1 MLQEI
6 RGEFVRFDWMHTQ
19 FILDLSGMQC
29 PEVLINSSQYK
40 LRIKKYVDR
49 ISDNCIYFQPYRGYL
64 EFGKIAST
72 VKAVA
77 SKLGLEVIFSE
88 RLEHYLKA
96 KQLYIEERTRV
107 ASDIKLKDER
117 VADNFTQFKSV
128 VDSLVVRPLRT
139 QQMWDAFFMMT
150 MKKSANF
157 SVPGSGKTTSVL
169 AMCAYLMAKKNYKRI
184 IVVGPINSFGSWI
197 DEFKANFGNTMPLNC
212 FDVQDKSLGKTRQ
225 KVNILNYEYSKY
237 NLMLF
242 NYEGLSSYVETLR
255 DILSQGDSILVFDE
269 VHRVKQVGGQYAAA
283 ALAVSQKSSRYT
295 VVMTGTP
302 LPNGYVDCFNLF
314 NILLPEEYR
323 DYINFSSDD
332 LVRMSQDEKE
342 YFNSLIYPLYCRTSK
357 ADLGVPKESPDELI
371 QVGVSPIE
379 QELFDILCKV
389 YRKST
394 LALFIR
400 ILQME
405 LNPQLL
411 FSELDLDYF
420 KKVLDLEVEDI
431 SKIDY
436 KDYSVRIKEMMSSE
450 PAIFKSTKLTNT
462 ISLIKRL
469 VDEGKPVICWC
480 ILKESINQISEL
492 LVQEGISVATI
503 YGGVELSDRVDLLDK
518 FKRGEIM
525 VLVSNP
531 HTLGES
537 VSLHMLCHDAIYFEY
552 SYNLVHLLQSKD
564 RIHRLGLPEN
574 QYTQYW
580 FMQNYY
586 QKNNRDISLAD
597 KVYNR
602 LKEKE
607 EEMKDAIER
616 HILETSVS
624 SDEDL
629 ELIFADL
636 L

>member
-1 MLQEI
+1 MLYNYE
-6 RGEFVRFDWMHTQ
+6 EFITFHRNDIQ
-19 FILDLSGMQC
+19 FLLDLNQIQQ
-29 PEVLINSSQYK
+29 PDLLLNSSQYK
-40 LRIKKYVDR
+40 LKIKKFVDR
-49 ISDNCIYFQPYRGYL
+49 VSDNCIYFQSDRGYL
-64 EFGKIAST
+64 DFEKIERA
-72 VKAVA
+72 VNGVA
-77 SKLGLEVIFSE
+77 SKLNLEVILSE
-88 RLEHYLKA
+88 NLQRYLA
-96 KQLYIEERTRV
+96 DKQLHIEERTRV
-107 ASDIKLKDER
+107 ASDIKLKDNR
-117 VADNFTQFKSV
+117 VVDNFAQFKSV
-128 VDSLVVRPLRT
+128 VDSLVIRPLRE

-184 IVVGPINSFGSWI
+184 IVVGPINSFGSWL
-197 DEFKANFGNTMPLNC
+197 DEFSANFGSSIPLNC
-212 FDVQDKSLGKTRQ
+212 FNIKDTSRETKKQ
-225 KVNILNYEYSKY
+225 KIDILNYEYGKY

-242 NYEGLSSYVETLR
+242 NYEGLSSYVKAIQH
-255 DILSQGDSILVFDE
+255 ILSQGDSILVFDE
-269 VHRVKQVGGQYAAA
+269 VHRVKRVGGKYAAA
-283 ALAVSQKSSRYT
+283 ALAVSQESSKYT

-332 LVRMSQDEKE
+332 LVCMSQDEKE

-411 FSELDLDYF
+411 FSELDLEYF

-436 KDYSVRIKEMMSSE
+436 KDYSVRIKEMMSSKQ
-450 PAIFKSTKLTNT
+450 AIFKSTKLTNT

-469 VDEGKPVICWC
+469 VAEGKPVICWC
-480 ILKESINQISEL
+480 ILKESINQRSEL
-492 LVQEGISVATI
+492 LVQAGISVATI
-503 YGGVELSDRVDLLDK
+503 YGGVDLSDRVDLLDK

-607 EEMKDAIER
+607 EEMKNAIER
-616 HILETSVS
+616 HILETPVS